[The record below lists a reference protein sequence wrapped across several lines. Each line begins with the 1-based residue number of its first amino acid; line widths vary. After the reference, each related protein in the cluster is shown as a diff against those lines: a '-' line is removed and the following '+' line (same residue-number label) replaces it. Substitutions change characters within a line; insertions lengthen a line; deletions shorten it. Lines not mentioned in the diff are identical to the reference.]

1 MLGFLITQRGIE
13 VDPRKIAAITAMP
26 TPRNER
32 EVRGFLGKIQYI
44 SRFIS
49 KLTFTCDPLFKLLKK
64 DKKKFVWS
72 DACQHAFD
80 KVKAYLQSPHIL
92 MSPRPGVPLILYLTS
107 PSHPWGA
114 CTSLGNEEVAP
125 LHASPPDQ
133 ASVKTRSHSFLVS
146 KNSSFAASC

>member
-13 VDPRKIAAITAMP
+13 VDPSKIAAITAMP

-49 KLTFTCDPLFKLLKK
+49 KLTSTCDPLFKLLKN
-64 DKKKFVWS
+64 DQKFVWS

-80 KVKAYLQSPHIL
+80 KVKAYLQSPPIL
-92 MSPRPGVPLILYLTS
+92 MFPRPGVPLILYLTVTES
-107 PSHPWGA
+107 SMGSMLA
-114 CTSLGNEEVAP
+114 QENENKEEVAIYY
-125 LHASPPDQ
+125 L
-133 ASVKTRSHSFLVS
+133 S
-146 KNSSFAASC
+146 KRMTGY